1 MGNINRYISA
11 YIVITVL
18 TFISNSFAQ
27 QDPIEEKE
35 VVQEKAQ
42 FKIENVQ
49 KPGLF
54 TLPDAFAPV
63 NSVMEEKEKKL
74 FLLISDIS
82 EGFFKDAVKLN
93 NPYIRKPVAGSM
105 FVNSIQLKIRKP
117 RYKPVSWKLFIIS
130 PEMDTIKIFEGKGKI
145 PDKIVWDGR
154 TPSGV
159 LKLLTPYSVLLKYR
173 DEYGRMRRVYQ
184 GDIMVTG
191 FKFEKDGEYFAI
203 FAVDSMFE
211 KGSDK
216 LNNRGR
222 IVIEEMANLIKEN
235 YREELKIL
243 LRAPTGFLYAKRKD
257 VIEKE
262 FRKRLPYHEGKAS
275 VVQEFIGREEIPT
288 LGIGVR

>member
-11 YIVITVL
+11 YIIVIFAFV
-18 TFISNSFAQ
+18 SSSFAQ
-27 QDPIEEKE
+27 EEPIEEKE

-42 FKIENVQ
+42 FKIENAQ

-63 NSVMEEKEKKL
+63 NSVTEEKERKL
-74 FLLISDIS
+74 FLLISNIS
-82 EGFFKDAVKLN
+82 ETFFTDAVKLN
-93 NPYIRKPVAGSM
+93 NPYIRKPVLGSM
-105 FVNSIQLKIRKP
+105 FVDEIQLRIKKP

-130 PEMDTIKIFEGKGKI
+130 PEMDTVKVFEGKGKI

-159 LKLLTPYSVLLKYR
+159 LKVLTPYSVLLKYK

-191 FKFEKDGEYFAI
+191 FKFEKDGENFAI
-203 FAVDSMFE
+203 FAADSMFE

-216 LNNRGR
+216 LNNRGKM
-222 IVIEEMANLIKEN
+222 VIEEMANLIKEN

-243 LRAPTGFLYAKRKD
+243 LRAPTGFIYAKRKD
-257 VIEKE
+257 VIERE
-262 FRKRLPYHEGKAS
+262 FRKRLPYPEGKAS

-288 LGIGVR
+288 LEIRVR